1 MNIANVMD
9 QLGAAVDTI
18 AGVRVFPYWADK
30 VTPPAAV
37 VGWPEPLQY
46 DSTFARGADRATFP
60 ITLIVGKVD
69 VRSARNDLSRFLDG
83 SGAASV
89 KAAVDGHVTAAWQS
103 VRVQSVEVAV
113 ITISSTDYLGAEFQ
127 VDVIGSGA

>member
-9 QLGAAVDTI
+9 ALGAAVDTI

-37 VGWPEPLQY
+37 VGWPEPITY

-60 ITLIVGKVD
+60 ITLVVGKVD
-69 VRSARNDLSRFLDG
+69 ARSARNDLSRFLNG
-83 SGAASV
+83 SGATSV
-89 KAAVDGHVTAAWQS
+89 KTAIDGHVTTAWQS
-103 VRVQSVEVAV
+103 ARVQSAEVAV
-113 ITISSTDYLGAEFQ
+113 ITISVTDYLGAEFQ